1 MNDGLR
7 GLRVTA
13 SMALMNKILKS
24 PKTRK
29 SPSPKRASQRAPSAR
44 RGSAARSRK
53 IGSAKRG

>member
-13 SMALMNKILKS
+13 SLALMNKILKS

-29 SPSPKRASQRAPSAR
+29 SPSPKRTVVRAR
-44 RGSAARSRK
+44 RSAARSRK